1 MKNVFKFFLLF
12 QNPLV
17 APYKLLGVS
26 VEVPYGFQIIFFST
40 RLPIIFITL
49 NVTIAFITHEIR
61 DYYYERVEMAII
73 LSAAI
78 LPIGVKLLMQHAVV
92 MYQVFII

>member
-1 MKNVFKFFLLF
+1 
-12 QNPLV
+12 
-17 APYKLLGVS
+17 
-26 VEVPYGFQIIFFST
+26 
-40 RLPIIFITL
+40 
-49 NVTIAFITHEIR
+49 
-61 DYYYERVEMAII
+61 MAIT